1 MYCKNCGSE
10 VGENAAVCL
19 SCGVAVAQPAGNG
32 LQPAAGSKSR
42 TTYILLSVLLGLI
55 GFPGIHNLYAGEQN
69 RGLAQLL
76 VSVLSCWILW
86 LPMYI
91 WAIVEACTVT
101 QDAEGRP
108 LI

>member
-1 MYCKNCGSE
+1 MHCQNCGSE
-10 VGENAAVCL
+10 LGENAAVCL
-19 SCGVAVAQPAGNG
+19 QCGVAVTGVGGGVVQHPVGT
-32 LQPAAGSKSR
+32 KSR

-108 LI
+108 FL

>member
-10 VGENAAVCL
+10 VGENAAVCV
-19 SCGVAVAQPAGNG
+19 SCGVAVASQIVKA
-32 LQPAAGSKSR
+32 QSQSASTRSR
-42 TTYILLSVLLGLI
+42 TTYVLLSVLLGLI

-69 RGLAQLL
+69 RGLIQLL

-91 WAIVEACTVT
+91 WAVVEACTVT
-101 QDAEGRP
+101 QDAEGRTFV
-108 LI
+108 

>member
-10 VGENAAVCL
+10 VGDSAAVCL
-19 SCGVAVAQPAGNG
+19 SCGAAVAETKVEAVPV
-32 LQPAAGSKSR
+32 AAGSKSR
-42 TTYILLSVLLGLI
+42 SSYVLLSVLLGLI
-55 GFPGIHNLYAGEQN
+55 GFPGIHNIYIGDQN

-108 LI
+108 LV